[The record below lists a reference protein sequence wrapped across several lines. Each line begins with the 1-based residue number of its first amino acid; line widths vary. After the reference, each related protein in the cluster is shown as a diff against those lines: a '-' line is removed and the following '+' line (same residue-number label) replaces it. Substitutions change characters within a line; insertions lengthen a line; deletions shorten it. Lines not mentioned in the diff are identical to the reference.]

1 MKKIID
7 FISKERTFIREH
19 YETKSNNSL
28 FMDLVHLILW
38 GGGLLLFIFGILFLF
53 ISIFVV
59 LYIGFNSGIKI
70 KFDSSVFLIPL
81 GALAAS
87 YFFKK
92 IRVWLFYKKNK

>member
-53 ISIFVV
+53 ISIFIV
-59 LYIGFNSGIKI
+59 LYIGFNSGIEI
-70 KFDSSVFLIPL
+70 KFDSGVFLITF

-92 IRVWLFYKKNK
+92 IRVRLFYKKDK

>member
-7 FISKERTFIREH
+7 FISKEKTFIREH

-53 ISIFVV
+53 ISIFISK
-59 LYIGFNSGIKI
+59 LIGI
-70 KFDSSVFLIPL
+70 
-81 GALAAS
+81 S
-87 YFFKK
+87 YFVHF
-92 IRVWLFYKKNK
+92 